1 MTTIPM
7 PGLAMNKWGR
17 LKLQLEDA
25 VPLVLFTVFFLGNAV
40 LGYASLRNVAEI
52 QQEAD
57 NARANIGMIHELLVE
72 VLRAEAAQRGYL
84 LTGLDNY
91 ATPYFNA
98 LASIDRKLNN
108 LAAARLDHEQRNRF
122 YELQVSVDERVAE
135 LQHNYELIRSEGI
148 DAAVQSIMSHRGMLQ
163 MAEIDTLTTAMA
175 ESERLMLQN
184 SLDNAEK
191 RRVTSFVL
199 MLTANLVGLGLVLLS
214 LMAVRKARRKEQEY
228 LDELMDAK
236 EGLEQKV
243 LERTSAL
250 QHFSNELKR
259 SNRELQ
265 DFAFVASHDLQEP
278 LRKIRAFGDR
288 LQQNY
293 GERLGEQGADYVR
306 RMQMASERMSRLIT
320 DLLSFSRITTKAK
333 PFEPV
338 SLNRIAEEVIDDL
351 EVAIEET
358 GASISCGDLPEIE
371 ADVFQMKQL
380 FQNLIGNAI
389 KFHKPGVP
397 PVITITA
404 DPPDAPGRHGRND
417 FVTLRFSDNGI
428 GFDEI
433 FLDRI
438 FLPFQRLHGKGE
450 YTGTGIGL
458 AICRRVAERHGG
470 SLTATSRPDSGSTFI
485 VTLART
491 NQVYA
496 FEDKV

>member
-7 PGLAMNKWGR
+7 PGLDMSKWGR

-25 VPLVLFTVFFLGNAV
+25 VPLVLFTVFFLGNAI
-40 LGYASLRNVAEI
+40 LGYVSIRNVAEI
-52 QQEAD
+52 QLEAD
-57 NARANIGMIHELLVE
+57 NARANIGMIHELLVD
-72 VLRAEAAQRGYL
+72 VLRAETAQRGYL

-91 ATPYFNA
+91 ATPYFDA
-98 LASIDRKLNN
+98 LSSIDHKMIN

-122 YELQVSVDERVAE
+122 YELQVHIDERVAE
-135 LQHNYELIRSEGI
+135 LQRNYELIRSEGME
-148 DAAVQSIMSHRGMLQ
+148 AAVQSIMSHRGMRQ
-163 MAEIDTLTTAMA
+163 MADIDTLTLAMA
-175 ESERLMLQN
+175 ESERTMLAR
-184 SLDNAEK
+184 SLENAEN

-214 LMAVRKARRKEQEY
+214 LMAVRKARRKEQQY

-288 LQQNY
+288 LQQSY
-293 GERLGEQGADYVR
+293 GEKLGEQGADYVR

-338 SLNRIAEEVIDDL
+338 ALNRIAEEVIDDL
-351 EVAIEET
+351 EVAIDEAR
-358 GASISCGDLPEIE
+358 ASISCGDLPEIE
-371 ADVFQMKQL
+371 ADVFQIKQL

-397 PVITITA
+397 PIITITA
-404 DPPDAPGRHGRND
+404 DPPSRSRRSGEQECI
-417 FVTLRFSDNGI
+417 TLRFSDNGI
-428 GFDEI
+428 GFDEV

-438 FLPFQRLHGKGE
+438 FLPFQRLHGRGE
-450 YTGTGIGL
+450 YSGTGIGL

-470 SLTATSRPDSGSTFI
+470 SLTAISKPDIGSTFI
-485 VTLART
+485 VRLART

-496 FEDKV
+496 FEDKA

>member
-7 PGLAMNKWGR
+7 PGLATNTWGK

-25 VPLVLFTVFFLGNAV
+25 VPLVLFTVFFLGNAI
-40 LGYASLRNVAEI
+40 LGYVSLRNVAEI

-57 NARANIGMIHELLVE
+57 NARANIGVIHEVLVE
-72 VLRAEAAQRGYL
+72 VLRAETAQRGFL

-98 LASIDRKLNN
+98 LANIDHRMVN
-108 LAAARLDHEQRNRF
+108 LAAARLDDEQRNRY
-122 YELQVSVDERVAE
+122 YELRVHIDERVAE
-135 LQHNYELIRSEGI
+135 LQHNYDLIRTEGME
-148 DAAVQSIMSHRGMLQ
+148 AAVQSILSHRGMRQ
-163 MAEIDTLTTAMA
+163 MADIDALATAMA
-175 ESERLMLQN
+175 EAERVMLAR
-184 SLDNAEK
+184 SLDNAEH
-191 RRVTSFVL
+191 RRTMAFVL

-214 LMAVRKARRKEQEY
+214 LMAVRKARKQEQQY

-250 QHFSNELKR
+250 QHFSNELRR

-288 LQQNY
+288 LQQSY
-293 GERLGEQGADYVR
+293 GEKLGEQGSDYVR

-351 EVAIEET
+351 EVAIEEA
-358 GASISCGDLPEIE
+358 GAQISCGDLPEVE

-397 PVITITA
+397 PIITITA
-404 DPPDAPGRHGRND
+404 DPPDRSRAKGSHD

-428 GFDEI
+428 GFDEV

-438 FLPFQRLHGKGE
+438 FLPFQRLHGRSE
-450 YTGTGIGL
+450 YSGTGIGL
-458 AICRRVAERHGG
+458 AVCRRVAERHGG
-470 SLTATSRPDSGSTFI
+470 SLTAISKPDTGSTFI

-496 FEDKV
+496 FEDKA

>member
-7 PGLAMNKWGR
+7 PGLAVGKLGR
-17 LKLQLEDA
+17 FKLQLEDA
-25 VPLVLFTVFFLGNAV
+25 VPLVLFTVFFLGNAI
-40 LGYASLRNVAEI
+40 LGYGALRNVAEI

-57 NARANIGMIHELLVE
+57 NARANITMIHELLVE
-72 VLRAEAAQRGYL
+72 VLRAETAQRGYL

-91 ATPYFNA
+91 ATPYFDA
-98 LASIDRKLNN
+98 LASIDRRLLN
-108 LAAARLDHEQRNRF
+108 LSAARLDDEQRNRF
-122 YELQVSVDERVAE
+122 YELRVHVEERVAE

-148 DAAVQSIMSHRGMLQ
+148 EAAVQSILSHRGMRQ
-163 MAEIDTLTTAMA
+163 MADIDALTTAMA
-175 ESERLMLQN
+175 ESERVMLDV
-184 SLDNAEK
+184 SLANAEK

-214 LMAVRKARRKEQEY
+214 LMAVRKARRKEQQY
-228 LDELMDAK
+228 LDELMEAK
-236 EGLEQKV
+236 EGLEHKV
-243 LERTSAL
+243 SERTSAL

-288 LQQNY
+288 LQHSY
-293 GERLGEQGADYVR
+293 SDKLGEQGADYVR
-306 RMQMASERMSRLIT
+306 RMQMASERMSRLIN

-351 EVAIEET
+351 EVAVDEA
-358 GASISCGDLPEIE
+358 GASISVGDLPEIE

-397 PVITITA
+397 PIITITA
-404 DPPDAPGRHGRND
+404 DPPDAKHTSGGQEL
-417 FVTLRFSDNGI
+417 VTLRFSDNGI

-438 FLPFQRLHGKGE
+438 FLPFQRLHGRGE
-450 YTGTGIGL
+450 YSGTGIGL

-470 SLTATSRPDSGSTFI
+470 SLTATSKPDVGSTFI

-496 FEDKV
+496 FEDKA